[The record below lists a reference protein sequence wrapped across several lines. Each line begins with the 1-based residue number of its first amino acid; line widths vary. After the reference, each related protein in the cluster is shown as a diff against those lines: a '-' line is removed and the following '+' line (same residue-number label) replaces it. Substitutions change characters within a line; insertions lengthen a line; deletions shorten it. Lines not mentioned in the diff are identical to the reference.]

1 MIRGNRRGM
10 TASETLLVAV
20 VFAAIALMLA
30 WRFIG
35 EPSQGARRLTI
46 ERMNVVIGGLQTYA
60 IDNGGVFPT
69 AEQGLQALTV
79 RPTDNPPIRWRGPYV
94 EGEDLFVDGWG
105 VPLNYVSPGGDG
117 RPYDLWSNGADRAEG
132 GEGENADMQSWNRST
147 LIP

>member
-20 VFAAIALMLA
+20 VVAAVALVLA

-35 EPSQGARRLTI
+35 EPGEDARQITLQ
-46 ERMNVVIGGLQTYA
+46 RMSVVMDGLETYA
-60 IDNGGVFPT
+60 IDNGGGFPT
-69 AEQGLQALTV
+69 TEQGLRALVV
-79 RPTDNPPIRWRGPYV
+79 RPTTDPPVRWRGPYV
-94 EGEDLFVDGWG
+94 ESEDVLMDGWG
-105 VPLNYVSPGGDG
+105 VPLSYVSPGAGG

-132 GEGENADMQSWNRST
+132 GEGANADMQSWNRST